1 MSETTQDRVPVQ
13 AIEEIVIEVS
23 DIGRA
28 IAFYEGVVGLKLR
41 SRGPQ
46 EAWFKVGDQWLAVFE
61 KGREGIG
68 PHFAFRVAEEDVER
82 VRQTME
88 ARGVPVETL
97 DYSGGPS
104 VYVRDP
110 DGNKIE
116 LHGKREDA

>member
-1 MSETTQDRVPVQ
+1 MDDKVPVLG
-13 AIEEIVIEVS
+13 IEEIVIEVE
-23 DIGRA
+23 DLDRA
-28 IAFYEGVVGLKLR
+28 VAFYQDVVGLKLR

-68 PHFAFRVAEEDVER
+68 PHFAFRIDAENAER
-82 VRQTME
+82 VRQDVE
-88 ARGVPVETL
+88 ARGIPVETL
-97 DYSGGPS
+97 DFSGGPS

-116 LHGKREDA
+116 LHGKRTAGA

>member
-1 MSETTQDRVPVQ
+1 MSETTEYRVPVQ

-23 DIGRA
+23 DLDRA
-28 IAFYEGVVGLKLR
+28 IAFYQGVVGLTLR

-46 EAWFKVGDQWLAVFE
+46 EAWFMVGDQWLAVFE

-68 PHFAFRVAEEDVER
+68 PHFAFRVDEEDVER
-82 VRQTME
+82 VRRTME
-88 ARGVPVETL
+88 AQGIPVETL

-104 VYVRDP
+104 VYIRDP

-116 LHGKREDA
+116 LHGKRTEA